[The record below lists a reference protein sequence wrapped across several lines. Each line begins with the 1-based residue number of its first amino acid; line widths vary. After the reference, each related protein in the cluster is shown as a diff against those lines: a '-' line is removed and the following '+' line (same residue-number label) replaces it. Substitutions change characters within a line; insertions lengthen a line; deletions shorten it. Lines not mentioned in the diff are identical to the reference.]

1 MAPLQL
7 IPIVHCITARAH
19 LAGAEAAELERRA
32 KRLRAEA
39 EQLDAAAK
47 QARKRYF
54 RELESSDILLKQTP
68 SPFTKLGA

>member
-19 LAGAEAAELERRA
+19 LAGAEAAELEREAR
-32 KRLRAEA
+32 RLRAA
-39 EQLDAAAK
+39 ADQLDSAAK

-54 RELESSDILLKQTP
+54 RELESSDTLLKQTP
-68 SPFTKLGA
+68 SPFTKLGT